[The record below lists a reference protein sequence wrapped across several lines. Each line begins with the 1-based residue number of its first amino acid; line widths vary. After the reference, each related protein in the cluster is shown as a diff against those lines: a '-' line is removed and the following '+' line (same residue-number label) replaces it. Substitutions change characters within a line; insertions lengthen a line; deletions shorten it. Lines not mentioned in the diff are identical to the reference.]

1 MIVTLAGG
9 VGAARFLKGLCLVR
23 PPEDLIAVINT
34 ADDTVLHGLHI
45 SPDIDTITYSLAGV
59 DNPVTGWGLI
69 GETWKVMES
78 LNFLGGVTWF
88 QLGDKDLGTHLYR
101 TNRLVEGD
109 SLTTVTSEIASQF
122 KIKTKLLPMTD
133 DKVSTF
139 VTLMDS
145 GDEISFQEYFVKM
158 KHSVAVSDVRFDGV
172 EDSRPGSEVVESIL
186 NAEKIVIAPSNPLVS
201 IGPILAISEILSA
214 VKSRRESTVAIS
226 PIVGGLALK
235 GPADRLMR
243 ELGYEPSVVGVA
255 HLYKDFAG
263 TLVIDNADKGLR
275 KDVEALGMRCVV
287 TDTVMS
293 SPAIS
298 ASLASTVLNVES

>member
-34 ADDTVLHGLHI
+34 ADDTVLHGLYI
-45 SPDIDTITYSLAGV
+45 SPDIDTVTYSLAGV

-122 KIKTKLLPMTD
+122 KVKTKLLPMTD

-139 VTLMDS
+139 VTLADS
-145 GDEISFQEYFVKM
+145 GEEISFQEYFVKM

-186 NAEKIVIAPSNPLVS
+186 NAERIVIAPSNPLVS

-214 VKSRRESTVAIS
+214 VQSRRESTVAIS
-226 PIVGGLALK
+226 PIIGGLALK

-243 ELGYEPSVVGVA
+243 ELGHEPSVVGVA

-263 TLVIDNADKGLR
+263 TLVIDNADEDRR

-293 SPAIS
+293 SSAIS

>member
-23 PPEDLIAVINT
+23 PPEDLVAVINT

-45 SPDIDTITYSLAGV
+45 SPDIDTVTYSLAGV
-59 DNPVTGWGLI
+59 DNPETGWGLV

-101 TNRLVEGD
+101 TNRLVDGN
-109 SLTTVTSEIASQF
+109 SLTAITSEIASQF

-139 VTLMDS
+139 VTLADS
-145 GDEISFQEYFVKM
+145 GEEISFQEYFVKL
-158 KHSVAVSDVRFDGV
+158 KHSVAVSDIRFDGV
-172 EDSRPGSEVVESIL
+172 ENSRPGPEVVESIV

-201 IGPILAISEILSA
+201 IGPVLAISEIFSA
-214 VKSRRESTVAIS
+214 VQSRRESTVAIS

-243 ELGYEPSVVGVA
+243 ELGHEPSVVGVA

-263 TLVIDNADKGLR
+263 TLVIDNADEDHQ
-275 KDVEALGMRCVV
+275 KDIEALGMRCVV

-293 SPAIS
+293 SPTIS

>member
-23 PPEDLIAVINT
+23 PPEDLVAVINT

-45 SPDIDTITYSLAGV
+45 SPDIDTVTYSLAGV
-59 DNPVTGWGLI
+59 DNPETGWGLV

-101 TNRLVEGD
+101 TNRLVGGN
-109 SLTTVTSEIASQF
+109 SLTAITSEIASKF

-139 VTLMDS
+139 VTLADS
-145 GDEISFQEYFVKM
+145 GEEISFQEYFVKL
-158 KHSVAVSDVRFDGV
+158 KHSVAVSDIRFDGV
-172 EDSRPGSEVVESIL
+172 ENSRPGPEVVESIV

-201 IGPILAISEILSA
+201 IGPVLAISEIFSA
-214 VKSRRESTVAIS
+214 VQSRRESTVAIS

-243 ELGYEPSVVGVA
+243 ELGHEPSVVGVA

-263 TLVIDNADKGLR
+263 TLVIDKADEDHQ
-275 KDVEALGMRCVV
+275 KDIEALGMRCVV

-293 SPAIS
+293 SPTIS

>member
-139 VTLMDS
+139 VTLVDS
-145 GDEISFQEYFVKM
+145 GKEISFQEYFVKM

-263 TLVIDNADKGLR
+263 TLVIDNADKGHR

>member
-23 PPEDLIAVINT
+23 PPEDLTAVINT

-45 SPDIDTITYSLAGV
+45 SPDIDTVTYSLAGV
-59 DNPVTGWGLI
+59 DNPETGWGLI

-78 LNFLGGVTWF
+78 LDFLGGITWF

-101 TNRLVEGD
+101 TNRLVDGD

-139 VTLMDS
+139 VTSAES
-145 GDEISFQEYFVKM
+145 GEEISFQEYFVKL
-158 KHSVAVSDVRFDGV
+158 KHSVAISDIRFDGV
-172 EDSRPGSEVVESIL
+172 EDSRPGPEVIESIL

-214 VKSRRESTVAIS
+214 IQSRRESTVAIS

-243 ELGYEPSVVGVA
+243 ELGHEPSVVGVA
-255 HLYKDFAG
+255 RLYKDFAG
-263 TLVIDNADKGLR
+263 TLVIDNADENHR

-293 SPAIS
+293 SPTIS

>member
-23 PPEDLIAVINT
+23 PPEDLTAVINT

-45 SPDIDTITYSLAGV
+45 SPDIDTVTYSLAGV
-59 DNPVTGWGLI
+59 DNPETGWGLI

-78 LNFLGGVTWF
+78 LDFLGGITWF

-101 TNRLVEGD
+101 TNRLVDGD
-109 SLTTVTSEIASQF
+109 SLTTVTSEIASPF

-139 VTLMDS
+139 VTSADS
-145 GDEISFQEYFVKM
+145 GEEISFQEYFVKL
-158 KHSVAVSDVRFDGV
+158 KHSVAISDIRFDGV
-172 EDSRPGSEVVESIL
+172 EDSRPGPEVIESIL

-214 VKSRRESTVAIS
+214 VQSRRESTVAIS

-243 ELGYEPSVVGVA
+243 ELGHEPSVVGVA
-255 HLYKDFAG
+255 RLYKDFAG
-263 TLVIDNADKGLR
+263 TLVIDNADENHR
-275 KDVEALGMRCVV
+275 KDVETLGMRCVV

-293 SPAIS
+293 SPTIS

>member
-23 PPEDLIAVINT
+23 PPEDLTAVINT

-45 SPDIDTITYSLAGV
+45 SPDIDTVTYSLAGV
-59 DNPVTGWGLI
+59 DNPETGWGLI

-78 LNFLGGVTWF
+78 LDFLGGITWF

-101 TNRLVEGD
+101 TNRLVDGD

-139 VTLMDS
+139 VTSADS
-145 GDEISFQEYFVKM
+145 GEEISFQEYFVKL
-158 KHSVAVSDVRFDGV
+158 KHSVAISDIRFDGV
-172 EDSRPGSEVVESIL
+172 EDSRPGPEVIESIL

-214 VKSRRESTVAIS
+214 VQSRRESTVAIS

-243 ELGYEPSVVGVA
+243 ELGHEPSVVGVA
-255 HLYKDFAG
+255 RLYKDFAG
-263 TLVIDNADKGLR
+263 TLVIDNADENHR
-275 KDVEALGMRCVV
+275 KDVETLGMRCVV

-293 SPAIS
+293 SPTIS

>member
-23 PPEDLIAVINT
+23 PPEDLVAVINT

-45 SPDIDTITYSLAGV
+45 SPDIDTVTYSLAGV
-59 DNPVTGWGLI
+59 DNPETGWGLV

-101 TNRLVEGD
+101 TNRLVDGN
-109 SLTTVTSEIASQF
+109 SLTAITSEIASQF

-139 VTLMDS
+139 VTLADS
-145 GDEISFQEYFVKM
+145 GEEISFQEYFVKL
-158 KHSVAVSDVRFDGV
+158 KHSVAVSDIRFDGV
-172 EDSRPGSEVVESIL
+172 ENSHPGPEVVESIV

-201 IGPILAISEILSA
+201 IGPVLAISEIFSA
-214 VKSRRESTVAIS
+214 VQSRRESTVAIS

-243 ELGYEPSVVGVA
+243 ELGHEPSVVGVA

-263 TLVIDNADKGLR
+263 TLVIDNADEDHR
-275 KDVEALGMRCVV
+275 KDIEALGMRCVV

-293 SPAIS
+293 SPTIS

>member
-122 KIKTKLLPMTD
+122 KVKTKLLPMTD

-139 VTLMDS
+139 VTLADS
-145 GDEISFQEYFVKM
+145 GEEISFQEYFVKM

-172 EDSRPGSEVVESIL
+172 EDSRPGSDVVNSIL

-214 VKSRRESTVAIS
+214 VQSRRESTIAIS

-243 ELGYEPSVVGVA
+243 ELGHESSVVGVA
-255 HLYKDFAG
+255 HLYKNFAG
-263 TLVIDNADKGLR
+263 TLVIDNADKDHR

-287 TDTVMS
+287 TDTVMT

>member
-34 ADDTVLHGLHI
+34 ADDTVLHGLYI
-45 SPDIDTITYSLAGV
+45 SPDIDTVTYSLAGV

-101 TNRLVEGD
+101 TNRLIEGD

-122 KIKTKLLPMTD
+122 KVKTKLLPMTD

-139 VTLMDS
+139 MTLADS
-145 GDEISFQEYFVKM
+145 GEEISFQEYFVKM

-214 VKSRRESTVAIS
+214 VQSRRESTVAIS

-263 TLVIDNADKGLR
+263 TLVIDNADEDHR
-275 KDVEALGMRCVV
+275 NDVEALGMRCVV
-287 TDTVMS
+287 TDTVMT

>member
-23 PPEDLIAVINT
+23 PPEDLTAVINT

-45 SPDIDTITYSLAGV
+45 SPDIDTVTYSLAGV
-59 DNPVTGWGLI
+59 DNPETGWGLI

-78 LNFLGGVTWF
+78 LDFLGGITWF

-101 TNRLVEGD
+101 TNRLVDGD

-139 VTLMDS
+139 VTLADS
-145 GDEISFQEYFVKM
+145 GEEISFQEYFVKL
-158 KHSVAVSDVRFDGV
+158 KHSVAISDIRFDGV
-172 EDSRPGSEVVESIL
+172 EDSRPGPEVIESIL

-201 IGPILAISEILSA
+201 IGPILAVSEILSA
-214 VKSRRESTVAIS
+214 VQSRRESAVAIS

-243 ELGYEPSVVGVA
+243 ELGHESSVVGVA
-255 HLYKDFAG
+255 RLYKDFAG
-263 TLVIDNADKGLR
+263 TLVIDNADENHR

-293 SPAIS
+293 SPTIS

>member
-23 PPEDLIAVINT
+23 PPEDLVAVINT

-45 SPDIDTITYSLAGV
+45 SPDIDTVTYSLAGV
-59 DNPVTGWGLI
+59 DNPETGWGLI

-101 TNRLVEGD
+101 TNRLIDGD

-139 VTLMDS
+139 VTLADS
-145 GDEISFQEYFVKM
+145 GEEISFQEYFVKL
-158 KHSVAVSDVRFDGV
+158 KHSVAVSDIRFDGV

-201 IGPILAISEILSA
+201 IGPILAISEIFSA
-214 VKSRRESTVAIS
+214 VQSRRESTVAIS

-243 ELGYEPSVVGVA
+243 ELGHEPSVVGVA
-255 HLYKDFAG
+255 RLYKDFAG
-263 TLVIDNADKGLR
+263 TLVIDNADESHR
-275 KDVEALGMRCVV
+275 TAIEALGMRCVV

-293 SPAIS
+293 SPTIS
-298 ASLASTVLNVES
+298 ASLASTVLNVE

>member
-23 PPEDLIAVINT
+23 PPEDLTAVINT

-45 SPDIDTITYSLAGV
+45 SPDIDTVTYSLAGV
-59 DNPVTGWGLI
+59 DNPETGWGLI

-78 LNFLGGVTWF
+78 LDFLGGITWF

-101 TNRLVEGD
+101 TNRLVDGD

-139 VTLMDS
+139 VTLADS
-145 GDEISFQEYFVKM
+145 GEEISFQEYFVKM
-158 KHSVAVSDVRFDGV
+158 KHSVAISDIRFDGV
-172 EDSRPGSEVVESIL
+172 EDSRPGPEVIESIL

-214 VKSRRESTVAIS
+214 VQSRRESTVAIS

-243 ELGYEPSVVGVA
+243 ELGHEPSVVGVA

-263 TLVIDNADKGLR
+263 TLVIDNADENHR

-293 SPAIS
+293 SPTIS

>member
-45 SPDIDTITYSLAGV
+45 SPDIDTVTYSLAGV
-59 DNPVTGWGLI
+59 DNPETGWGLI

-78 LNFLGGVTWF
+78 LDFLGGITWF

-101 TNRLVEGD
+101 TNRLVDGD

-139 VTLMDS
+139 VTSADS
-145 GDEISFQEYFVKM
+145 GEEISFQEYFVKL
-158 KHSVAVSDVRFDGV
+158 KHSVAISDIRFDGV
-172 EDSRPGSEVVESIL
+172 EDSRPGPEVIESIL

-214 VKSRRESTVAIS
+214 VQSRRESTVAIS

-243 ELGYEPSVVGVA
+243 ELGHEPSVVGVA
-255 HLYKDFAG
+255 RLYKDFAG
-263 TLVIDNADKGLR
+263 TLVIDNADENHR

-293 SPAIS
+293 SPTIS

>member
-45 SPDIDTITYSLAGV
+45 SPDIDTVTYSLAGV
-59 DNPVTGWGLI
+59 DNPETGWGLI

-101 TNRLVEGD
+101 TNRLIDGD

-122 KIKTKLLPMTD
+122 KIKTKLLPMAD

-139 VTLMDS
+139 VTLADS
-145 GDEISFQEYFVKM
+145 GEEISFQEYFVKL
-158 KHSVAVSDVRFDGV
+158 KHSVAVSDIRFDGV
-172 EDSRPGSEVVESIL
+172 EDSRPGPEVVESIL

-201 IGPILAISEILSA
+201 IGPIMAISEIFSA
-214 VKSRRESTVAIS
+214 VQSRRESTVAIS

-243 ELGYEPSVVGVA
+243 ELGHEPSVVGVA

-263 TLVIDNADKGLR
+263 TLVIDNADENHR
-275 KDVEALGMRCVV
+275 TAIEALGMRCVV

-293 SPAIS
+293 SPTIS

>member
-34 ADDTVLHGLHI
+34 ADDTVLHGLYI
-45 SPDIDTITYSLAGV
+45 SPDIDTVTYSLAGV

-139 VTLMDS
+139 VTLADS
-145 GDEISFQEYFVKM
+145 GEEISFQEYFVKM

-186 NAEKIVIAPSNPLVS
+186 NAERIVIAPSNPLVS

-214 VKSRRESTVAIS
+214 VQSRRESTVAIS
-226 PIVGGLALK
+226 PIIGGLALK

-243 ELGYEPSVVGVA
+243 ELGHEPSVVGVA

-263 TLVIDNADKGLR
+263 TLVIDNADEDRR

-293 SPAIS
+293 SSAIS

>member
-109 SLTTVTSEIASQF
+109 SLTAVTSEIASQF